1 MKTPVRLTVHKSPTF
16 DLQVISALT
25 NGLPAKDL
33 SKPNNYS
40 NPYSSRDVSAAQ
52 RVALFRD
59 YVASDDRGAEWIRNN
74 VRILRG
80 FNLGCTCRRGQPCHA
95 DVLLEM
101 ANAEVAA

>member
-1 MKTPVRLTVHKSPTF
+1 MTQPVRLTVHKSKSF

-33 SKPNNYS
+33 TKPNNFS
-40 NPYSSRDVSAAQ
+40 TPYKSRAVSAEQ
-52 RVALFRD
+52 RVALYRD
-59 YVASDDRGAEWIRNN
+59 YLRSDDRGAVWVRNN

-80 FNLGCTCRRGQPCHA
+80 FNLGCDCPKGQPCHA

-101 ANAEVAA
+101 ANGEAA